1 MQRGHAL
8 FDRRRLDASSQQ
20 ELHHLSMTQAGRD
33 VECKASL
40 AAGVQINPTLE
51 ACSKS
56 VGVAFFGE
64 LEKVG
69 RVGWPE
75 ILRDWLAVPQACR
88 RGAAVRS
95 RRCAWL
101 EPAQEQHDVAP
112 AEAPTIRHFH
122 GVESFGVLRPPGSQ
136 PFHT

>member
-1 MQRGHAL
+1 
-8 FDRRRLDASSQQ
+8 
-20 ELHHLSMTQAGRD
+20 MTQAGRD

-56 VGVAFFGE
+56 VGVALFGE

-69 RVGWPE
+69 RVGWPQ

-101 EPAQEQHDVAP
+101 EPAQEQHD
-112 AEAPTIRHFH
+112 EASTLRHFIQM
-122 GVESFGVLRPPGSQ
+122 SGSQ
-136 PFHT
+136 PFHNELGTEC